1 MSLLLAFPPVPPDGY
16 VTVCEQSAELHILPK
31 EAAIDQLALQVI
43 RCTSTN
49 CSIDICGGFLHV
61 RAMELLRFTCLSY
74 VRRVNMHL

>member
-1 MSLLLAFPPVPPDGY
+1 MIPGTMSLLLAFPPVPPDGY

-43 RCTSTN
+43 CCTN
-49 CSIDICGGFLHV
+49 CSIDICGVFLHV

-74 VRRVNMHL
+74 EE